1 MIRTPIPDEDMQ
13 VLREERFTHP
23 HPRVQ
28 RKMEAVYL
36 TGRGLPRQE
45 VARLLGVTVRSY
57 LANYR
62 DAGIEGL
69 CRFNPHPQS
78 AALGPHTTTIQE
90 AFIAEPPHTVP
101 EAVNRIEKL
110 TGIRRSEPPVRP
122 WLKNGFGHRKTGPIP
137 AKADPVAQ
145 ELFLDTQLSP
155 ALKEAPSGPA
165 MSFLSTRPILSWAL
179 GSGTSGVCTTF
190 SCRRPPGANA
200 STFWGRF
207 MP

>member
-45 VARLLGVTVRSY
+45 VARLLGVTAGTVRSY

-90 AFIAEPPHTVP
+90 AFIAEPLHTVQ
-101 EAVNRIEKL
+101 EAVNRIEEL
-110 TGIRRSEPPVRP
+110 TGIRRSETTVRP
-122 WLKNGFGHRKTGPIP
+122 WLKKRVWASQNRSHPRK
-137 AKADPVAQ
+137 
-145 ELFLDTQLSP
+145 
-155 ALKEAPSGPA
+155 SGPRRA
-165 MSFLSTRPILSWAL
+165 RTLPGYSAHPRVK
-179 GSGTSGVCTTF
+179 GSPVGHPPRHHPRSGDHHQHHVY
-190 SCRRPPGANA
+190 P
-200 STFWGRF
+200 
-207 MP
+207 